1 MIAGKE
7 NVAGGIAVNVAN
19 KMQFSTEIIQSVTK

>member
-7 NVAGGIAVNVAN
+7 NAAGGIAVNEAN
-19 KMQFSTEIIQSVTK
+19 KKQFSTEIIQSVTK